1 MDLFNENT
9 SYLLYIGCAVFFVIC
24 AYLAFAPSKVPNSY
38 NDRLKRVRADGY
50 GTATMNKILK
60 GGNVDIRKHGKES
73 GFDVF
78 LRRITPKPEL
88 LQSRLD
94 RTGKPIRIIHFFI
107 ATIMMTIVLSAIL
120 ITKNIPPVLA
130 VLGAFILGYKIIDF
144 IISFMVKR
152 RTGKF
157 IKFFPDAIDM
167 MVRGIK
173 SGLPLTQTIQS
184 ISYEMDG
191 PVGVEFGYVANGIKL
206 GVDMNDALL
215 ERSRILNIPELK
227 FFCIALSIQQE
238 TGGNLSETLTN
249 LSTILRKRKQVQMK
263 IKAMS
268 SEAKASAIIIG
279 SLPFIMYM
287 ILKIMSPEYVEPLFN
302 DPRGIKLAMF
312 GLFMIGLGAFVMNR
326 IVSFEI

>member
-1 MDLFNENT
+1 MDLLT
-9 SYLLYIGCAVFFVIC
+9 GDITYLFYIGGAIFFVIC
-24 AYLAFAPSKVPNSY
+24 AYLALAPSNVPDRY

-50 GTATMNKILK
+50 GATAMQKILK
-60 GGNVDIRKHGKES
+60 GNAVDIRKHGKES
-73 GFDVF
+73 NLDAF
-78 LRRITPKPEL
+78 LKRITPKPEL

-94 RTGKPIRIIHFFI
+94 RTGKSIRIIHFFI
-107 ATIMMTIVLSAIL
+107 ATLILTIL
-120 ITKNIPPVLA
+120 ISFILISKKIAPFLAIVGALVLA
-130 VLGAFILGYKIIDF
+130 YKVIDF
-144 IISFMVKR
+144 IISFLVKR
-152 RTGKF
+152 RTAKF
-157 IKFFPDAIDM
+157 IKFFPDAIDL

-184 ISYEMDG
+184 IGYEMEG
-191 PVGVEFGYVANGIKL
+191 PVGVEFSHVANAIKL
-206 GVDMNDALL
+206 GVDMNEALL
-215 ERSRILNIPELK
+215 ERSRILDIAELK

-238 TGGNLSETLTN
+238 TGGNLAETLSN

-279 SLPFIMYM
+279 SLPFIMYG

-302 DPRGIKLAMF
+302 DPRGIKLAIF